1 MQGVLEKDMG
11 YESARINLR
20 KDSKGMIA
28 LESQTIYGNR
38 TITMA
43 VEDVRL
49 LKKTKTTKGT
59 ASNPLYINGCNLEGW
74 GAEQI
79 DSKNLRVSFWLQ
91 KNNSRKFFEQV
102 IHCYNGQVIANE

>member
-20 KDSKGMIA
+20 RDSKGMIT

-59 ASNPLYINGCNLEGW
+59 ASNPLYINGWNLEGW

-102 IHCYNGQVIANE
+102 IHCYNGQVIVNE